1 MATAPQNNRG
11 AVLITGAAG
20 GLGVATV
27 RQLDA
32 LGFQVFAG
40 VRKVVDGERLQRE
53 ISSRII
59 PVLLDVTDPDS
70 IAQAA
75 QMVMNVVGSAGLA
88 GLVNNAG
95 LIVEGPIELT
105 PITEIR
111 KEFEVCVLGPVA
123 VTQAFL
129 PLLRRSQGR
138 IVNVGALS
146 GLVTLPYYGI
156 ISAAKTALESFTDA
170 LRGELL
176 PWGISIS
183 IVEPGALQTEIF
195 DKSGASAQQ
204 TRQQFSAQ
212 QQQLYASGLAALG
225 KAIASQHRDNP
236 NIAVAAIM
244 HALTSRRPKTRYPV
258 GQMAGLLGFL
268 RMLPDRLRDTLLLRS
283 IGIPR
288 TQPAV

>member
-1 MATAPQNNRG
+1 MATAPQSNRG

-40 VRKVVDGERLQRE
+40 VRKAADGERLQRE

-59 PVLLDVTDPDS
+59 PVLLDVTDSDS
-70 IAQAA
+70 ITRAA
-75 QMVMNVVGSAGLA
+75 QMVTKALGSAGLA

-105 PITEIR
+105 PIAEIR

-129 PLLRRSQGR
+129 PLLRKARGR

-212 QQQLYASGLAALG
+212 QQQLYASGLAALS
-225 KAIASQHRDNP
+225 KTIASQHRDNP
-236 NIAVAAIM
+236 SIAVAAIT

-258 GQMAGLLGFL
+258 GQIAGALVFL
-268 RMLPDRLRDTLLLRS
+268 RVLPDRLRDTLLLRS

-288 TQPAV
+288 AQPTV